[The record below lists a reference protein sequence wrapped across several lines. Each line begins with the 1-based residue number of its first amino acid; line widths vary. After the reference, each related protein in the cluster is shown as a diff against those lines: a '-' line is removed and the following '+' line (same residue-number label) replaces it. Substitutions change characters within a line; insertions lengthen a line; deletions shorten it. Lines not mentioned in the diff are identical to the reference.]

1 MPIKRSVRAVLLLA
15 LAALVALTAAC
26 GDDGDDAAADTDG
39 GEASSPVDEGAF
51 PVTIEHA
58 FGAPELTEAPQRVVT
73 WGWGSTD
80 AALAPGVLPV
90 DTPLDDHAPADP
102 GARPRHRQH

>member
-39 GEASSPVDEGAF
+39 GEASSSVEEAAF

-58 FGAPELTEAPQRVVT
+58 FVATEIPEAPERVVT

-80 AALAPGVLPV
+80 AAIALGVVPLAIPF
-90 DTPLDDHAPADP
+90 HAYPAAAEERTKVVI
-102 GARPRHRQH
+102 G